1 MVGGGVGGVLSFLP
15 NVLPAESAATGP
27 DLLVVAPEAE
37 LLLLQGLL
45 LGLQV
50 GLGQAQVIQ
59 ELVHPAHVR
68 LHQEAQGVLA
78 LVPSITRDAQ
88 STRCP

>member
-1 MVGGGVGGVLSFLP
+1 MVAL
-15 NVLPAESAATGP
+15 
-27 DLLVVAPEAE
+27 EAE

-50 GLGQAQVIQ
+50 GLGQAHVVQ

-68 LHQEAQGVLA
+68 LYQQAQGVLTLMPA
-78 LVPSITRDAQ
+78 MTRRAGSTDAKENPSRLLWVPTF
-88 STRCP
+88 STTFNSHLLT